1 MHGRVPILVTPR
13 TDTSS
18 RFIATSPESPPASLV
33 DVDALAVWFARRD
46 VGVVRTIRLPS
57 GGSYR
62 MVVRYDDSTNARG
75 KATTDSDVIETR
87 VIAMVPGVRVVLAV
101 DFVSDDPGHAG
112 TMSMTWAITRVEV
125 TAENVPDGVSAEDQ
139 AVGLNSSRAK
149 LARYLEG

>member
-1 MHGRVPILVTPR
+1 
-13 TDTSS
+13 
-18 RFIATSPESPPASLV
+18 
-33 DVDALAVWFARRD
+33 
-46 VGVVRTIRLPS
+46 
-57 GGSYR
+57 

-101 DFVSDDPGHAG
+101 DFVSDDRGHAG

-125 TAENVPDGVSAEDQ
+125 TAENVPDGVSVEDQ

-149 LARYLEG
+149 LARYLEGR